1 MRVTGGTAGAP
12 TVPTNEFID
21 VLVRYYGNYEIH
33 EPVGENDIEA
43 PAGWAAYFT
52 AAFGSGYALKSVF
65 TTLANQI
72 LPALG
77 YGKIISKEGETSKEG
92 NNDTT
97 RNLTTADTGTISDS
111 GTTSATNTTDITT
124 TTTPSGTVEVRHT
137 GTDST
142 TGTHSLGAWNDAN
155 YKGESTDAGGVTYN
169 NTTTETDGKI
179 ITARTIGNAGSTT
192 GTAANTRTL
201 NTSKSDTGTN
211 NIDYDEQGEY
221 SETVTEK
228 GGQSPETIMNAIN
241 TADMMSLVKWLCR
254 EFVYLFCYT
263 GVAYYD

>member
-1 MRVTGGTAGAP
+1 MRVTGGTAGNP
-12 TVPTNEFID
+12 TIPANEFID
-21 VLVRYYGNYEIH
+21 VLVRYHGTYEISA
-33 EPVGENDIEA
+33 PVGENDIET

-52 AAFGSGYALKSVF
+52 DAFGSGYALKSLF
-65 TTLANQI
+65 STLADDI

-111 GTTSATNTTDITT
+111 GASSSTNTTDVTT
-124 TTTPSGTVEVRHT
+124 TTTPSGTVEIRHT

-142 TGTHSLGAWNDAN
+142 TGTHSLGAWDDTT

-179 ITARTIGNAGSTT
+179 ITARTLGNAGSTT
-192 GTAANTRTL
+192 GTASNTRTL
-201 NTSKSDTGTN
+201 NTSRSDTGTSD
-211 NIDYDEQGEY
+211 IDYDEQCEY

-228 GGQSPETIMNAIN
+228 GGQSPETIASAIN
-241 TADMMSLVKWLCR
+241 TADMMTLVKWLCR
-254 EFVYLFCYT
+254 EFVHLFCHT
-263 GVAYYD
+263 EVSYYD